1 MAFCIAREV
10 NVHPLTGADCQ
21 TTRSWPMSRLL
32 KVLGTAMFAAACLLL
47 GAAATAQ
54 RALCNEGRPVKLAGL
69 NWESAHFTTH
79 IIGKLLDIGYGCTT
93 EIVQGTSAAL
103 ESTLVQN
110 DLQLIAEIWSGRSAI
125 IQEGLRQG
133 DIQID
138 RKSTRLNSSH

>member
-10 NVHPLTGADCQ
+10 NVHPLTGADYQ

-69 NWESAHFTTH
+69 NWESANFTTH
-79 IIGKLLDIGYGCTT
+79 IIGKLLDIGYGCKTV
-93 EIVQGTSAAL
+93 IVPGKSAVDRN
-103 ESTLVQN
+103 SQRQN
-110 DLQLIAEIWSGRSAI
+110 S
-125 IQEGLRQG
+125 
-133 DIQID
+133 
-138 RKSTRLNSSH
+138 